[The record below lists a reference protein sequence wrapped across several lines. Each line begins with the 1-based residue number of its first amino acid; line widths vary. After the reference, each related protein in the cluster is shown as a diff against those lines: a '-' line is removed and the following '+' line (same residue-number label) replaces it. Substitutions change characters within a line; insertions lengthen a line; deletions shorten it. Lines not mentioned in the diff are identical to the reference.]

1 MWLILQSDKG
11 ISSIRLAEAVGVSQP
26 TAWRIGHAIRL
37 MLARENQL
45 DGIVET
51 DEFYIGGSPRND
63 ADRPKLGRGRKG
75 QPRTT
80 KTPVLAVIQ
89 RPQELTVGAHA
100 GEAKARVVEDLS
112 EIEARRMFEA
122 TVERTAHLMSD
133 EWKSFMSAG
142 QSFAAHDTVRHSQKL
157 CARNRPRI

>member
-1 MWLILQSDKG
+1 M
-11 ISSIRLAEAVGVSQP
+11 
-26 TAWRIGHAIRL
+26 
-37 MLARENQL
+37 
-45 DGIVET
+45 
-51 DEFYIGGSPRND
+51 
-63 ADRPKLGRGRKG
+63 
-75 QPRTT
+75 
-80 KTPVLAVIQ
+80 
-89 RPQELTVGAHA
+89 
-100 GEAKARVVEDLS
+100 VEDLS